1 MRFSNALQLEFS
13 CRVLPQ
19 RSRYFSFAHEGRK
32 SRRPIKLSSLVSLVI
47 AMVQTKSAFNHYAH
61 LTTAVTVGVSFLVT
75 QTNYCVPEASRE
87 VVLSLQTTLPRADT
101 ESDRCC
107 GRKWAGSRD
116 YYRPDVALR
125 SSRYRSDFDLPT

>member
-1 MRFSNALQLEFS
+1 M
-13 CRVLPQ
+13 
-19 RSRYFSFAHEGRK
+19 
-32 SRRPIKLSSLVSLVI
+32 
-47 AMVQTKSAFNHYAH
+47 AH

-107 GRKWAGSRD
+107 GNKWAGPRD
-116 YYRPDVALR
+116 YVDPWNV
-125 SSRYRSDFDLPT
+125 SNFIIVT